1 MPRKFLAVLTIV
13 SLLGISQVAVA
24 RPGAEAVV
32 LKKEP
37 LTEKDVLSS
46 TFYTLEQVTGL
57 GVLGLRIL
65 YETSGAETF
74 KLFAQALLTA
84 HNLRLDRNI
93 VLRSLYQ
100 SDLEKILQE
109 FGFTEEQ
116 AEKAIDQAKKQLKI
130 AKEAWEKRS

>member
-100 SDLEKILQE
+100 NDLEEILQE

-116 AEKAIDQAKKQLKI
+116 AEKAID

>member
-1 MPRKFLAVLTIV
+1 MPRKLLSLLTIV
-13 SLLGISQVAVA
+13 SLLGISQLAA
-24 RPGAEAVV
+24 AGPGAEAAV
-32 LKKEP
+32 LKKEH

-74 KLFAQALLTA
+74 KQFAHALLTA
-84 HNLRLDRNI
+84 HNLRLDRNLI
-93 VLRSLYQ
+93 LRSLYQ

-109 FGFTEEQ
+109 FGFTEKQ
-116 AEKAIDQAKKQLKI
+116 AEKAIDQAKQQLKI

>member
-1 MPRKFLAVLTIV
+1 MPRKLLSLLTIV
-13 SLLGISQVAVA
+13 SLLGISQLAA
-24 RPGAEAVV
+24 AGPGAEAAV

-37 LTEKDVLSS
+37 LTDKDVLSS

-57 GVLGLRIL
+57 GILGLRIL

-74 KLFAQALLTA
+74 KQFAHALLTA

-109 FGFTEEQ
+109 FGFTEKQ

-130 AKEAWEKRS
+130 AKKAWEKRS

>member
-1 MPRKFLAVLTIV
+1 MLRKLLSFLTIV
-13 SLLGISQVAVA
+13 FLLGVSQVAA
-24 RPGAEAVV
+24 ALPGAEAVV

-37 LTEKDVLSS
+37 LTEQDVMSS

-57 GVLGLRIL
+57 GILGLRIL

-74 KLFAQALLTA
+74 KQFAHALLAA
-84 HNLRLDRNI
+84 HNLRLDRSL

-100 SDLEKILQE
+100 NDLEKTLQE
-109 FGFTEEQ
+109 FGLTEDQ

-130 AKEAWEKRS
+130 AKEAWENRS

>member
-1 MPRKFLAVLTIV
+1 MPRKLLSLLTIV
-13 SLLGISQVAVA
+13 SLLGISQLAAAGPAGEAAV
-24 RPGAEAVV
+24 
-32 LKKEP
+32 LTKEP
-37 LTEKDVLSS
+37 LTEKDIMSS
-46 TFYTLEQVTGL
+46 TFHTLEQVTGM

-84 HNLRLDRNI
+84 HNLRLDRNL

-100 SDLEKILQE
+100 NDLEKILQE
-109 FGFTEEQ
+109 FGFTEKQ
-116 AEKAIDQAKKQLKI
+116 AEKAIDQAKQQLKI

>member
-1 MPRKFLAVLTIV
+1 MIV
-13 SLLGISQVAVA
+13 FLLGISQLAAV
-24 RPGAEAVV
+24 RPGPEAVV

-37 LTEKDVLSS
+37 LTENDIMSS
-46 TFYTLEQVTGL
+46 TFFTLEQVTGM
-57 GVLGLRIL
+57 GILGLRIL

-84 HNLRLDRNI
+84 HNLRLDRNL

-100 SDLEKILQE
+100 NDLEEILQE
-109 FGFTEEQ
+109 FGFTEKQ
-116 AEKAIDQAKKQLKI
+116 AEKAIDQAKQQLKI